1 MSPSHNFTGA
11 RVAQAL
17 LCCLVLVS
25 TAACHHRLATVTPA
39 SASDSVATGYGSQ
52 PREQVGGAVQTLS
65 PRELADLTVMRV
77 EELLAGRVAG
87 VRVIP
92 TANGGFLV
100 RIRGISSRT
109 GETEPLYV
117 VDGMIVQV
125 DPSQGLNWLNP
136 GDIERIDV
144 LKDAAETSMYG
155 VRGANGVI
163 LIRTKRGSR

>member
-1 MSPSHNFTGA
+1 MSPSHNSTGG
-11 RVAQAL
+11 RVAHAL
-17 LCCLVLVS
+17 LCCLALVS
-25 TAACHHRLATVTPA
+25 TAACHRRVSTVSPAPAT
-39 SASDSVATGYGSQ
+39 DSVATGYGTQ
-52 PREQVGGAVQTLS
+52 PREHVGGAVQTLS
-65 PRELADLTVMRV
+65 ARELANLRVRRV

-92 TANGGFLV
+92 TANGGFLI
-100 RIRGISSRT
+100 RIRGITSRT

-117 VDGMIVQV
+117 VDGMVVQV

-136 GDIERIDV
+136 ADIERIDA

-163 LIRTKRGSR
+163 LIKTKRGSR